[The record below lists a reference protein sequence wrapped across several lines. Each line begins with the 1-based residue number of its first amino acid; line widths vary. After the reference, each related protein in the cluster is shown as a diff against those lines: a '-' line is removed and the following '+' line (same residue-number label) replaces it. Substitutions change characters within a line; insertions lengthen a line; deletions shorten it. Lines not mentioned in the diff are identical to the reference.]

1 MQDEWVEV
9 GPIADLAP
17 GEMMRV
23 DIEPPI
29 AIYNIKGK
37 LYATADTCTH
47 EVAPLTEGFLD
58 DDVVECAFHFAKFCV
73 RTGEALTFPATE
85 PLDRY
90 DVDVRDGMIVVSKR
104 PVPGGTGE

>member
-9 GPIADLAP
+9 GSAADLAP

-23 DIEPPI
+23 ELDPPV
-29 AIYNIKGK
+29 AIYNIKGTF
-37 LYATADTCTH
+37 YATADTCTH
-47 EVAPLTEGFLD
+47 EVAPLSEGFLD

-90 DVDVRDGMIVVSKR
+90 VVDVRDGLLLVSTQPISR
-104 PVPGGTGE
+104 EQTE